1 MKMRMRSMEAA
12 MVVMVV
18 FAIGAVTGAA
28 VHSRRV
34 ETPEGYETV
43 SCRLLE
49 LRGDTVITIN
59 KMVKAGEE

>member
-34 ETPEGYETV
+34 ETPDGYETV

>member
-1 MKMRMRSMEAA
+1 MKMRSMEAA
-12 MVVMVV
+12 IAAMVA

-49 LRGDTVITIN
+49 FRGDTVITIN

>member
-12 MVVMVV
+12 MVAMVV
-18 FAIGAVTGAA
+18 FAIGTLTGAA
-28 VHSRRV
+28 VHSCRV

>member
-12 MVVMVV
+12 IAAMVV
-18 FAIGAVTGAA
+18 FAIGALTGAA
-28 VHSRRV
+28 VHSCRV

>member
-18 FAIGAVTGAA
+18 FAIGAVTGTA
-28 VHSRRV
+28 VHSCRV

>member
-28 VHSRRV
+28 VHSCRV

-59 KMVKAGEE
+59 KMVKVGEE

>member
-18 FAIGAVTGAA
+18 FAIGALTGAA
-28 VHSRRV
+28 VHSCRV